1 VDSGPWPSELIAGIR
16 APGPNSGED
25 AERLTVHPTGSIT
38 ATPGF
43 DNTWEMFD
51 VIRTLDGLG
60 CALRQRDA
68 ESIK

>member
-43 DNTWEMFD
+43 DKTWELFV
-51 VIRTLDGLG
+51 VIRTVGGLG
-60 CALRQRDA
+60 GALRLWGA
-68 ESIK
+68 ECS